1 MTKITIKDW
10 VILLA
15 LAPTFLIGTILGLYF
30 TVNSVL
36 QLDNSIKAQVKSIAG
51 PMGLVSANY
60 LSKSEYS
67 ELKNLFTYRQSNNPK
82 FVKSM
87 LLYNHNNQ
95 LLINTNSGSI
105 NTEYVLHVNDLPL
118 MKEFNVQLPDRFI
131 HYIPLYYDVPNR
143 KNNGIENK
151 YFGYIIFE
159 INEEDINEEKRTM
172 FIIMFTLLVFAM
184 MITSYFSSKLIDI
197 ISMPIREMNDIV
209 LQIRQ
214 GVLDTRLD
222 VQFHGELE
230 ILRLGINNMAQAIE
244 DYQIDLESNVDEATH
259 DLREALE
266 QFEVQN
272 VQLDLAK
279 RKAQEANKVKSEF
292 LANMSHELRTPLN
305 GVIGFT
311 RQILKTR
318 LTDTQREY
326 LKTIDNSANNL
337 LTIINDI
344 LDFSKLDSGRMIIES
359 IPFGFRNS
367 VDEAITLLSTAANS
381 KNLELI
387 LDIKHS
393 LPNSLIGDSLRV
405 KQVIMNLLGNAIKF
419 TEEGYVSINVDYQM
433 LNNTDIKIIIKIS
446 DTGIGINEQQQ
457 AKLFQAFSQAD
468 KSITRLYG
476 GTGLGL
482 VIAKRL
488 ANEMGGDISYTSV
501 SREGTCF
508 EFSFVCNVNQLPVD
522 NIAEP
527 FELEGKNILYYEAHP
542 LSQAATVNILEHWHM
557 NVTVVSN
564 LKELTQQL
572 HAKVYDY
579 ALIGQKVTPTN
590 INDIKSLIES
600 LAEHIKKV
608 ILAINNNSLSLKETF
623 MASGAHTCII
633 KPITTGN
640 LLDAILFQEQPK
652 MLQFQQSVAPPDN
665 ALPIKVLI
673 VDDNEAN
680 LKLLYSLLVHKV
692 KSVSQ
697 ARDGREAFNLCNT
710 ECFDLILMDIQMPVM
725 DGLTA
730 MQKIKDNSL
739 NIDTSI
745 VAVTAH
751 ALPGEKEKLISLGFT
766 AYISKPIDET
776 LLEHILYEHSG
787 MDEVNAINIP
797 KRNHKIHRQPIKD
810 IFDWQLALQR
820 SANNKEL
827 AIEMLNMLIDSLPET
842 IAALQ
847 NNIHNQDVTSLS
859 SLVHK
864 LNGACCYLGLP
875 RLERIINHIETQI
888 KMQATLK
895 DLEPELFELLD
906 EIEQVMDN
914 VEQFIASLNE

>member
-15 LAPTFLIGTILGLYF
+15 LAPTFLIGSILGLYF

-36 QLDNSIKAQVKSIAG
+36 ELDDSIKAQVTSIAG

-67 ELKNLFTYRQSNNPK
+67 ELKDLFTYRQSNNPK

-95 LLINTNSGSI
+95 LLINTNSGTI
-105 NTEYVLHVNDLPL
+105 NTDYALHVNNLPL
-118 MKEFNVQLPDRFI
+118 TKEFNVQLPDRFI

-143 KNNGIENK
+143 DKTSIENK

-222 VQFHGELE
+222 VKFHGELE

-279 RKAQEANKVKSEF
+279 RKAQDANKVKSEF

-318 LTDTQREY
+318 LTEIQREY
-326 LKTIDNSANNL
+326 LNTIDNSANNL

-344 LDFSKLDSGRMIIES
+344 LDFSKLDSGRMVIES

-367 VDEAITLLSTAANS
+367 IDEAITLLSTSANS

-393 LPNSLIGDSLRV
+393 LPNSLIGDALRV

-419 TEEGYVSINVDYQM
+419 TEEGYISINVDYEM
-433 LNNTDIKIIIKIS
+433 LNTSDIKITIKVT

-457 AKLFQAFSQAD
+457 TKLFQAFSQAD

-488 ANEMGGDISYTSV
+488 ANEMEGDITFTSV

-508 EFSFVCNVNQLPVD
+508 EFSFVSKVNQLPVD

-542 LSQAATVNILEHWHM
+542 LSQAATASILDHWNM
-557 NVTVVSN
+557 NVTIVSN
-564 LKELTQQL
+564 LTELTQQL
-572 HAKVYDY
+572 NAKNYDY
-579 ALIGQKVTPTN
+579 ALIGQKVSPTN

-600 LAEHIKKV
+600 LSERIHKV

-633 KPITTGN
+633 KPITTRS
-640 LLDAILFQEQPK
+640 LLDAILFQEQPTTISIEK
-652 MLQFQQSVAPPDN
+652 RLTQPKDS
-665 ALPIKVLI
+665 LPIKVLI

-692 KSVSQ
+692 DSVSQ
-697 ARDGREAFNLCNT
+697 AKDGREAFNLCNN

-725 DGLTA
+725 DGVTA
-730 MQKIKDNSL
+730 LEKIKDNSL
-739 NIDTSI
+739 NINTSI

-751 ALPGEKEKLISLGFT
+751 ALPGEKENLISQGFT

-787 MDEVNAINIP
+787 VDKIKTVNEVSN
-797 KRNHKIHRQPIKD
+797 NHHQRASIQS

-820 SANNKEL
+820 SANNKDL
-827 AIEMLNMLIDSLPET
+827 ALEMLNMLIESLPET

-847 NNIHNQDVTSLS
+847 NNIHNEDVTSLS
-859 SLVHK
+859 SLIHK

-875 RLERIINHIETQI
+875 KLERIINHIETQI
-888 KMQATLK
+888 KMQTTLK
-895 DLEPELFELLD
+895 ELEPELFELLD

-914 VEQFIASLNE
+914 VEQFKASIDR